1 MRKVI
6 FIILSLF
13 FFNLLY
19 AQSRSSIVFD
29 AGTHIEVTGVADICA
44 DSVRING
51 TYSGN
56 GTLCGGPLPVQ
67 LVTFLASYNNNGDV
81 ILNWRTET
89 EINNFGF
96 EIERCVIL
104 SPQCSW
110 ETIGFVEGSGN
121 SNSPK
126 EYSFIDKNPPSGKI
140 KYRLKQLNNDG
151 SFSYSNEIEVEI
163 YIPKEFVLYQNY
175 PNPFNPVTTISFT
188 LAEDAFTTLKVYDIL
203 GNEVMV
209 LVNDKLK
216 SGQLYKV
223 ELNGDKLASG
233 LYFYRLESGSNV
245 ATKKLILMK

>member
-1 MRKVI
+1 MRKVL

-19 AQSRSSIVFD
+19 AQSSIVFD
-29 AGTHIEVTGVADICA
+29 AGTHIEVTGAADICA
-44 DSVRING
+44 DVITING
-51 TYSGN
+51 TYSGD
-56 GTLCGGPLPVQ
+56 GTQCDSPLPVQ
-67 LVTFLASYNNNGDV
+67 LVSFLANYFNGNV

-89 EINNFGF
+89 ETNNFGF

-104 SPQCSW
+104 SSSSLW
-110 ETIGFVEGSGN
+110 ETIGFVEGNGN
-121 SNSPK
+121 SNSPI

-140 KYRLKQLNNDG
+140 KYRLKQFDNDG

-175 PNPFNPVTTISFT
+175 PNPFNPITTISFT

-233 LYFYRLESGSNV
+233 LYFYRLESGSKV
-245 ATKKLILMK
+245 ATKKLILMR